1 MKPLVSIDLPSQ
13 YPCHF
18 EEKCYFNN
26 IPAVGEQAE
35 VDRCPSHTAIL
46 NATEGPVSSENE

>member
-18 EEKCYFNN
+18 EEKCYLNNN

-35 VDRCPSHTAIL
+35 ADRCPSHTAIL
-46 NATEGPVSSENE
+46 NATEGPML